1 VSAIAPDPAPIVH
14 VIDDDA
20 RGLAALVRR
29 LRVEGFDA
37 RGYASGA
44 EFLLARRA
52 EGPCC
57 LVLDVGLPGLSG
69 EELQAALTRAGDAMP
84 VVFLTGRGDIAMSV
98 RAMKAGAVDFLTKPV
113 RQQALLAAIGAAI
126 ARARANRSRES
137 VLRDLNEAHA
147 RLTPRERQVLALVAQ
162 GWLNRAIAT
171 ELAVSVRTV
180 KAHRA
185 QVMHKMRLASVA
197 ELVLASTQLGLVR
210 RT

>member
-1 VSAIAPDPAPIVH
+1 
-14 VIDDDA
+14 
-20 RGLAALVRR
+20 
-29 LRVEGFDA
+29 
-37 RGYASGA
+37 
-44 EFLLARRA
+44 
-52 EGPCC
+52 
-57 LVLDVGLPGLSG
+57 
-69 EELQAALTRAGDAMP
+69 
-84 VVFLTGRGDIAMSV
+84 MSV

>member
-1 VSAIAPDPAPIVH
+1 
-14 VIDDDA
+14 
-20 RGLAALVRR
+20 
-29 LRVEGFDA
+29 
-37 RGYASGA
+37 
-44 EFLLARRA
+44 
-52 EGPCC
+52 
-57 LVLDVGLPGLSG
+57 VLDVGLPGLSG